1 MPLPLLALAVASFGI
16 GTTEFVIMGL
26 LPEVAADLGVSIPG
40 AGMLVSGYALGVVV
54 GAPIL
59 AVLTSRLR
67 RKTALVALMGLF
79 VVGNVLCAVAPGYG
93 TLMAARIVTAFCHG
107 TFFGIGSVVAAG
119 LVPPSQRASA
129 VALMFAGLT
138 LANVLGVPLGTA
150 LGQVAG
156 WRSTF
161 WVVSAIGL
169 AAVAALAAWL
179 PARIPM
185 QPGNILREF
194 KVLRDLR
201 VVWPLAAS
209 VLASAALFCVLTYIA
224 PLLREAT
231 GVSERGVTGVL
242 LLFGVA
248 LTVGSTLGGKLGDR
262 NLEASL
268 RRIFLGLLL
277 VFLALSQAVYALAP
291 MLLTV
296 FVWGVLG
303 FAVVPLLQTLI
314 VDQAAEA
321 PNLASTLNQGAFNLG
336 NATGAWLGSLA
347 LGHGLPLTDLPWISA
362 GITLAVLLLTLWG
375 TRYYG
380 RHAAATLDAPAGVLA
395 PSRSDA

>member
-1 MPLPLLALAVASFGI
+1 MPLHLIALAAAAFGI
-16 GTTEFVIMGL
+16 GTSEFVIMGL
-26 LPEVAADLGVSIPG
+26 LPNVAEDLHVGIDI
-40 AGMLVSGYALGVVV
+40 AGLLITGYAMGVVI
-54 GAPIL
+54 GAPIMAIVTAKLPRKAALIGL
-59 AVLTSRLR
+59 ASTFVL
-67 RKTALVALMGLF
+67 
-79 VVGNVLCAVAPGYG
+79 GNLLCALAPSYG
-93 TLMAARIVTAFCHG
+93 LLMAARVFTAFCHG
-107 TFFGIGSVVAAG
+107 AFFGLGAVVAAD
-119 LVPPSQRASA
+119 LVPRNQRASA
-129 VALMFAGLT
+129 IALMFTGLT

-161 WVVSAIGL
+161 WVVSGIGL

-179 PARIPM
+179 PSRIPM

-194 KVLRDLR
+194 KVLRDAR

-224 PLLREAT
+224 PLLREVT

-262 NLEASL
+262 NLETSL
-268 RRIFLGLLL
+268 RRIFVGLLL
-277 VFLALSQAVYALAP
+277 VFLALSQAIHSLAP
-291 MLLTV
+291 MLLTT

-336 NATGAWLGSLA
+336 NAGGAWLGSLA
-347 LGHGLPLTDLPWISA
+347 LGRGLPLTDLP
-362 GITLAVLLLTLWG
+362 LDV
-375 TRYYG
+375 G
-380 RHAAATLDAPAGVLA
+380 RHHSRRAVADAVGNTLLRPPRRGYTRGTSRRADALA
-395 PSRSDA
+395 F

>member
-1 MPLPLLALAVASFGI
+1 MPLHLIALAAAAFGI
-16 GTTEFVIMGL
+16 GTSEFVIMGL
-26 LPEVAADLGVSIPG
+26 LPNVAEDLRVGIDI
-40 AGMLVSGYALGVVV
+40 AGLLITGYAMGVVI
-54 GAPIL
+54 GAPIMAIVTAKLPRKAALIGL
-59 AVLTSRLR
+59 ASTFVL
-67 RKTALVALMGLF
+67 
-79 VVGNVLCAVAPGYG
+79 GNLLCALAPSYG
-93 TLMAARIVTAFCHG
+93 LLMAARVFTAFCHG
-107 TFFGIGSVVAAG
+107 AFFGLGAVVAAD
-119 LVPPSQRASA
+119 LVPRNQRASA
-129 VALMFAGLT
+129 IALMFTGLT

-161 WVVSAIGL
+161 WVVSGIGL
-169 AAVAALAAWL
+169 VAVAALAAWL
-179 PARIPM
+179 PSRIPM

-194 KVLRDLR
+194 KVLRDAR
-201 VVWPLAAS
+201 VAWPLAAS

-224 PLLREAT
+224 PLLREVT

-248 LTVGSTLGGKLGDR
+248 LTIGSTLGGKLGDR

-268 RRIFLGLLL
+268 RRIFIGLLL
-277 VFLALSQAVYALAP
+277 VFPVLSQAIHSLVP
-291 MLLTV
+291 MLLTT

-336 NATGAWLGSLA
+336 NASGAWLGSLA
-347 LGHGLPLTDLPWISA
+347 LGQGLPLTDLPWMSA

-380 RHAAATLDAPAGVLA
+380 RHAGTTLAGQAGALT

>member
-1 MPLPLLALAVASFGI
+1 V
-16 GTTEFVIMGL
+16 
-26 LPEVAADLGVSIPG
+26 VAADL
-40 AGMLVSGYALGVVV
+40 
-54 GAPIL
+54 
-59 AVLTSRLR
+59 
-67 RKTALVALMGLF
+67 
-79 VVGNVLCAVAPGYG
+79 
-93 TLMAARIVTAFCHG
+93 
-107 TFFGIGSVVAAG
+107 
-119 LVPPSQRASA
+119 VPRNQRASA
-129 VALMFAGLT
+129 IALMFTGLT

-161 WVVSAIGL
+161 WVVSGIGL
-169 AAVAALAAWL
+169 LAVAALAAWL

-194 KVLRDLR
+194 KVLRDVR

-224 PLLREAT
+224 PLLREVT

-262 NLEASL
+262 NLEVSL
-268 RRIFLGLLL
+268 RRIFIGLLL
-277 VFLALSQAVYALAP
+277 VFLALSQAIHALAP
-291 MLLTV
+291 MLVMT
-296 FVWGVLG
+296 FIWGVLG

-314 VDQAAEA
+314 VDQAADA

-336 NATGAWLGSLA
+336 NAGGAWLGSVA
-347 LGHGLPLTDLPWISA
+347 LGHGLPLTDLPWMSA
-362 GITLAVLLLTLWG
+362 GITAAVLLLTLWG

-380 RHAAATLDAPAGVLA
+380 RDAGATLAGQQAGALT